1 MQLTFDFSET
11 TKPDPK
17 DQSPSPAPQTKAPAA
32 TDAET
37 NAYAK
42 ATESKALSGDQLG
55 ALLSQCH
62 ETLRDG
68 GRISSYAAF
77 HEFVRIIFLKYRD
90 ELQPTSENPVFQ
102 QRKGESEQQIA
113 QRIRRFYESEK
124 ELEPQVHTGTIDSP
138 PDVLARCARHLN
150 GISLS
155 RTQADIAGAAFQE
168 FTTKFAKGDL
178 GQYFTPREVVALAVE
193 MMQPQPEHR
202 ILDPAC
208 GSGGFL
214 AYALEYM
221 RRQAGTA
228 AADNCHGIEINHDL
242 ARVAKMN
249 MLVQGASPGNI
260 VCRDALAVMSP
271 GESDTWKEQFDIVFA
286 NPPFGGT
293 IRRADKGDKY
303 LDQYEIMNYPGNNGN
318 PGPGAVKKS
327 ATTSKPRSF
336 SWNGFTLS

>member
-1 MQLTFDFSET
+1 MQLTFDFSEAT
-11 TKPDPK
+11 RPDPK
-17 DQSPSPAPQTKAPAA
+17 DQGPYPIPKTKAPAA
-32 TDAET
+32 TDAKT
-37 NAYAK
+37 NAYTK
-42 ATESKALSGDQLG
+42 TPESKALSSEQLS

-68 GRISSYAAF
+68 GRISSHAAF

-90 ELQPTSENPVFQ
+90 ELQPTGEPPVFQ
-102 QRKGESEQQIA
+102 QRYGENDQQRA
-113 QRIRRFYESEK
+113 QRIRRFYESQT
-124 ELEPQVHTGTIDSP
+124 ELEPQAHTGSIDST
-138 PDVLARCARHLN
+138 PDVLARCARHLD
-150 GISLS
+150 GISLT

-178 GQYFTPREVVALAVE
+178 GQYFTSREVVALAIE

-214 AYALEYM
+214 AHALEYM
-221 RRQAGTA
+221 RRQAAPTP
-228 AADNCHGIEINHDL
+228 ADNCHGIEINHDL

-249 MLVQGASPGNI
+249 MLVQGANPSNI

-271 GESDTWKEQFDIVFA
+271 EDNHTWKEQFDLVFA

-293 IRRADKGDKY
+293 IRRADKGDGY
-303 LDQYEIMNYPGNNGN
+303 LDQYEIMHYLGNNSS

-327 ATTSKPRSF
+327 ATTSKPR
-336 SWNGFTLS
+336 